1 MRTHLLLCLLLLPL
15 AAAGPA
21 CAPRGDAAGDDHE
34 GHDHAAGDGHG
45 GAAPASAAPGEDW
58 CGEHSIAESRCPFCN
73 PDLIESMGM
82 CPGHGVPEA
91 LCYQCTPALTAS
103 FRAVGDWCAGHD
115 RPESQC
121 YLCNP
126 ELDPAARTAAGG
138 AAPEAVPADAPRYRR
153 PPAVHCSTSELTV
166 QFESAEI
173 AGLAGLRME
182 PVQRRDVTKTV
193 ECNARL
199 TWDTSRHARLA
210 SPVEGVVAAVHR
222 DLGEHVRRGDALV
235 TVTSPELAAAKAA
248 WLEANAVAELWTS
261 NHERQRALQAQG
273 LVSEREV
280 LETSTELAESRI
292 ARSRAE
298 QELLRLGLLP
308 ADLAKLAADEDVT
321 ADYVVRAPF
330 DGVVTERAAAVGEV
344 ADSEHVLYA
353 VADAS
358 TLWAI
363 LDVFEA
369 DIPEVA
375 AGQPVVLRIEGMPGV
390 VAAGRITW
398 ISAEVDPDTRTLRAR
413 AEIPNPDGALK
424 ANLFAR
430 AEVMVRDR
438 LPAVV
443 VPVDAVQ
450 WEGCCNVVFVKG
462 SDVRYEPRKVA
473 LGVRTGTVYE
483 VLQGLSEGEEV
494 VTQGS
499 FLLKTEL
506 MKGSI
511 GAGCCEVQPGV

>member
-1 MRTHLLLCLLLLPL
+1 
-15 AAAGPA
+15 
-21 CAPRGDAAGDDHE
+21 
-34 GHDHAAGDGHG
+34 
-45 GAAPASAAPGEDW
+45 
-58 CGEHSIAESRCPFCN
+58 
-73 PDLIESMGM
+73 
-82 CPGHGVPEA
+82 
-91 LCYQCTPALTAS
+91 
-103 FRAVGDWCAGHD
+103 
-115 RPESQC
+115 
-121 YLCNP
+121 
-126 ELDPAARTAAGG
+126 
-138 AAPEAVPADAPRYRR
+138 
-153 PPAVHCSTSELTV
+153 VHCSTAESVV
-166 QFESAEI
+166 QFESDEI
-173 AGLAGLRME
+173 AGLAGLRLE
-182 PVQRRDVTKTV
+182 AVERRVLTKTV

-222 DLGEHVRRGDALV
+222 DLGERVRRGDALV

-248 WLEANAVAELWTS
+248 WLEAKAVADLWTS
-261 NHERQRALQAQG
+261 NHDRQRALQEQG
-273 LVSEREV
+273 LVAEREV
-280 LETSTELAESRI
+280 LETSTQLAESRI

-308 ADLAKLAADEDVT
+308 SDLERLAADEEVT
-321 ADYVVRAPF
+321 PDYVVRAPF

-344 ADSEHVLYA
+344 ADSEHALYA

-358 TLWAI
+358 VLWAI
-363 LDVFEA
+363 LDVYEA

-375 AGQPVVLRIEGMPGV
+375 AGQPVVLRIEGMTGL

-398 ISAEVDPDTRTLRAR
+398 VSHEVDPHTRTMRAR
-413 AEIPNPDGALK
+413 AEIPNPDGGLK

-430 AEVMVRDR
+430 AEVTVRDR
-438 LPAVV
+438 APAVV

-450 WEGCCNVVFVKG
+450 WEGCCNVVFVQG
-462 SDVRYEPRKVA
+462 SASRYEPRRVA

-483 VLQGLSEGEEV
+483 VLNGLSGSEQV